1 MFEKSFF
8 DKLTDASSAA
18 TSHRQLKVTLGR
30 LAKAN
35 GFNHFAYLSLNANQ
49 IVAISDYPREWQKL
63 YFARSYTEVDPVV
76 FSARNFKRT
85 FAWSVDFARKET
97 AADVRQ
103 FLGHAADF
111 GLRCGVSI
119 PVRTGFGGMAILTLV
134 SSHTVKLELD
144 QLPEESQIA
153 AATAV
158 ALIHARFREYEARLG
173 AGPEIQLSGREVSCL
188 RWSAEGKTL
197 HDIAVLE
204 DMTFSNVRYH
214 VGEAK
219 KKLGAVT
226 LPQAT
231 ATAVRSMLI

>member
-1 MFEKSFF
+1 MFEKDFF

-18 TSHRQLKVTLGR
+18 TSHRQLEVTLGR

-35 GFNHFAYLSLNANQ
+35 GFNHFAYLSLKANQ
-49 IVAISDYPREWQKL
+49 VVAISNYPSEWQQV
-63 YFARSYTEVDPVV
+63 YFARSYAEVDPVV

-85 FAWSVDFARKET
+85 FAWSVDFMQKET
-97 AADVRQ
+97 AADVRR
-103 FLGHAADF
+103 FFAHAAEF

-134 SSHTVKLELD
+134 SSDAVKLALD

-158 ALIHARFREYEARLG
+158 ALIHARFREYETRFG
-173 AGPEIQLSGREVSCL
+173 ASAEIQLSGREASCI
-188 RWSAEGKTL
+188 RWSAEGKTFQ
-197 HDIAVLE
+197 DIALLE
-204 DMTFSNVRYH
+204 NMTFSNVRYH

-219 KKLGAVT
+219 RKLGAVT

-231 ATAVRSMLI
+231 ATAARSMLI